1 MNSLDGLWDNI
12 KWLEM
17 SVKTRGE
24 RREELGR
31 KQTPEKKVVKF
42 FLHLKGIKSKKI
54 CEFPTGWIQREP
66 CLCIITDNW
75 MKVKFKKEVFKVTKS
90 KGMLAAYRESMAGLP
105 VRNTG
110 AEEEGEQRLQSA
122 DRITPEFHNQ
132 QNALQNN
139 VKDRK
144 TKEGG

>member
-1 MNSLDGLWDNI
+1 
-12 KWLEM
+12 
-17 SVKTRGE
+17 
-24 RREELGR
+24 
-31 KQTPEKKVVKF
+31 
-42 FLHLKGIKSKKI
+42 
-54 CEFPTGWIQREP
+54 
-66 CLCIITDNW
+66 